1 MTVKDDLAT
10 AEAEAL
16 AARQQLT
23 RTMVDIQ
30 SRLNP
35 RALVREALDEV
46 REAGSELLRAGL
58 THARQHPAPLIGI
71 GATIAGFLAR
81 NWFVKQAAH
90 NAEAKAET
98 PAPAPAPTD
107 DAPPA
112 RRARNL
118 IKADTKRPPRRKR

>member
-1 MTVKDDLAT
+1 MRAKDDLAT

-35 RALVREALDEV
+35 RALVREALDEA
-46 REAGSELLRAGL
+46 REVGSELLHSGL
-58 THARQHPAPLIGI
+58 AHVRQHPAPLIGI
-71 GATIAGFLAR
+71 GATIAGFVAR
-81 NWFVKQAAH
+81 NWFVKHGTH
-90 NAEAKAET
+90 NAEPKAEA

-112 RRARNL
+112 RPARNL
-118 IKADTKRPPRRKR
+118 IKADTRRPPRRER